1 MPIWWLELV
10 IGLYDSFFY
19 FCEAFFCAHWSVFWH
34 ACSIV
39 LTHTNLCKK
48 VYAIHISKG
57 SQKVTHE
64 SMSTPCHKRAL
75 KPLFKFWKKLLLC
88 DAINSYIIEIDSSE
102 THFGFTKFE
111 SKVHRNWVLSSRN
124 WWIGSGTPYRCLS
137 LSLHVKPQIIIGY
150 DIHISSS
157 FHA

>member
-75 KPLFKFWKKLLLC
+75 KPLFKFWKRFLLW
-88 DAINSYIIEIDSSE
+88 DTINSYIIDIGKVKQIYAGLIFYA
-102 THFGFTKFE
+102 THFKCNFIGRTNVYF
-111 SKVHRNWVLSSRN
+111 LSFN
-124 WWIGSGTPYRCLS
+124 
-137 LSLHVKPQIIIGY
+137 V
-150 DIHISSS
+150 
-157 FHA
+157 